1 MLASRH
7 GALPLVPLLLNHATN
22 PASPLAHDADGNT
35 ALHHASAAGELKA
48 LRLLLQSGASPLAQ
62 NSYSWTPIACSATG
76 AAEAYFK
83 QLVAE
88 VERRRVEARKEAR
101 EREMQRVA
109 GVRVVAGQVPQQP
122 PPPPQQQQQQAE
134 EWRQR
139 PRGGSDERRAGS
151 ALGVRVGWEEQSVQ
165 QLGPPPQEW
174 SPSGERG
181 VTTPVEGK
189 GWGFGSARRR
199 AGSGE

>member
-1 MLASRH
+1 MLSSRH
-7 GALPLVPLLLNHATN
+7 GALPLLPPLLAHPTH

-62 NSYSWTPIACSATG
+62 NSYSWTPIACLATA

-83 QLVAE
+83 QLVAD

-109 GVRVVAGQVPQQP
+109 GVRVVGGAP
-122 PPPPQQQQQQAE
+122 E
-134 EWRQR
+134 EWRAGR
-139 PRGGSDERRAGS
+139 PRGGSEERRTGS
-151 ALGVRVGWEEQSVQ
+151 ALGVRVAWEEPQFAAPQ
-165 QLGPPPQEW
+165 PPLDW
-174 SPSGERG
+174 SPAER
-181 VTTPVEGK
+181 VATTPVEGK
-189 GWGFGSARRR
+189 SGWGFARRR

>member
-7 GALPLVPLLLNHATN
+7 GALPLLPLLLGHAAH

-109 GVRVVAGQVPQQP
+109 GVRVVGAG
-122 PPPPQQQQQQAE
+122 QAE

-139 PRGGSDERRAGS
+139 PRGGSVEGRAGS
-151 ALGVRVGWEEQSVQ
+151 ALGVRVAWEEQQLQ
-165 QLGPPPQEW
+165 QFGAPPQEW
-174 SPSGERG
+174 SPAERG
-181 VTTPVEGK
+181 GTTPVEGK

>member
-7 GALPLVPLLLNHATN
+7 GALPLLPLLLSHPAHA
-22 PASPLAHDADGNT
+22 ASPLAHDADGNT

-62 NSYSWTPIACSATG
+62 NSYSWTPIACSATA

-101 EREMQRVA
+101 EREMQRA
-109 GVRVVAGQVPQQP
+109 GGVRVVAPGQGAGQGQG
-122 PPPPQQQQQQAE
+122 QAQE
-134 EWRQR
+134 EWRPR
-139 PRGGSDERRAGS
+139 PRGGSEEGRAGS
-151 ALGVRVGWEEQSVQ
+151 ALGVRVVWDEQ
-165 QLGPPPQEW
+165 PQFGVPAPDW
-174 SPSGERG
+174 SPAAERSA
-181 VTTPVEGK
+181 TTPVEGK